1 MGSVVVYVAV
11 EGDISVSIEGGE
23 WQAGQLAVVHPYI
36 QHQVQSQ
43 ARLIN
48 VILLEAE
55 TVDLA
60 MLPEQLLRSGIFDA
74 PAFVDRIRARRLEL
88 CAKGD
93 DFDLVSLDFDKM
105 LFGKTLTTRSIDS
118 RILAVMETIKRHPST
133 PASAEECAEMAHLS
147 VSRFLHLFTQE
158 VGVACAKSVALCKK
172 RLEPCLHR
180 SRDRLCRLHAPES
193 FHPADLW
200 PQAKGHPC
208 RLAPFGRPCPCLAFA
223 AQRIATACALFSVRK
238 PRRLLR
244 PLRKPSTKTNRWCL
258 WRWARFSHPRACRR
272 PP

>member
-74 PAFVDRIRARRLEL
+74 PAFVDRIRALRLEL

-93 DFDLVSLDFDKM
+93 DFD
-105 LFGKTLTTRSIDS
+105 
-118 RILAVMETIKRHPST
+118 
-133 PASAEECAEMAHLS
+133 
-147 VSRFLHLFTQE
+147 
-158 VGVACAKSVALCKK
+158 
-172 RLEPCLHR
+172 
-180 SRDRLCRLHAPES
+180 
-193 FHPADLW
+193 
-200 PQAKGHPC
+200 
-208 RLAPFGRPCPCLAFA
+208 
-223 AQRIATACALFSVRK
+223 
-238 PRRLLR
+238 
-244 PLRKPSTKTNRWCL
+244 
-258 WRWARFSHPRACRR
+258 
-272 PP
+272 